1 MRSGQRKEVETEGRG
16 SEERRSRLRK
26 EAERRRSD
34 LREEA
39 QRNGKEV
46 ETEGR
51 GCGLPRESPE
61 VILVGNSEDV

>member
-51 GCGLPRESPE
+51 G
-61 VILVGNSEDV
+61 